1 MKPEE
6 SIQRQIV
13 QYLELMGIFFFSV
26 PNENAGGGKGAMI
39 RMQMYRAMGLRPGVS
54 DLVVILPSRIVFL
67 EVKTATG
74 RQSEHQRRFE
84 ARVKEL
90 GFEYYVVRS
99 VDDVSKVL

>member
-6 SIQRQIV
+6 AIQRQIV
-13 QYLELMGIFFFSV
+13 QYLALMGIFFFSV

-39 RMQMYRAMGLRPGVS
+39 RMQKYRAMGLRPGVS
-54 DLVVILPSRIVFL
+54 DLVVLLPSRIVFI

-74 RQSEHQRRFE
+74 RQSENQKRFE
-84 ARVKEL
+84 ALVTSL

-99 VDDVSKVL
+99 VDDVSNVL